1 MKVSQA
7 RLKNI
12 IKEMVEAELRS
23 SPPRS
28 EEETHKRIIEQ
39 VEDILQRM
47 TGGFERTIIVELIDV
62 AEQLKMSEYDLLDML
77 KAEIDNDASD
87 FGYYVMVG
95 ELRDGTPIVRVLSG
109 GPMNA

>member
-23 SPPRS
+23 SP
-28 EEETHKRIIEQ
+28 TIEQ

-77 KAEIDNDASD
+77 KSEIDNDASD

>member
-23 SPPRS
+23 SP
-28 EEETHKRIIEQ
+28 TIEQ

-95 ELRDGTPIVRVLSG
+95 ELRDG
-109 GPMNA
+109 

>member
-23 SPPRS
+23 SP
-28 EEETHKRIIEQ
+28 TIEQ

>member
-23 SPPRS
+23 SP
-28 EEETHKRIIEQ
+28 TIEQ

-47 TGGFERTIIVELIDV
+47 TGGFERTIIVELIDI

>member
-23 SPPRS
+23 SP
-28 EEETHKRIIEQ
+28 TIEQ

-87 FGYYVMVG
+87 FGHYVMVG
-95 ELRDGTPIVRVLSG
+95 ELRDRTPIVRVLSG

>member
-23 SPPRS
+23 SP
-28 EEETHKRIIEQ
+28 TIEQ

-95 ELRDGTPIVRVLSG
+95 ELRDGTPIVRVLSDAE
-109 GPMNA
+109 MNA